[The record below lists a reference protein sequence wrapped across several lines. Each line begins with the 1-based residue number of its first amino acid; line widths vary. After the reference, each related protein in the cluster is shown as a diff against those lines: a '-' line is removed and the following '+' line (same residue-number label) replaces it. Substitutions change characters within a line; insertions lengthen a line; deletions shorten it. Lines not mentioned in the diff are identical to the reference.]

1 MGPGMTSRLRRAR
14 STAKVCRVKLLFIG
28 DIVGKPGRRAVRGL
42 VPGLRDRHGL
52 DLVIANGENAVGGS
66 GINRDKAEEIFDGG
80 VHIITCGDHLW
91 DQREVIELLDS
102 EPRFVRPV
110 NYPSGTPGQGSTLFE
125 RAGLPPVGIINA
137 QGRTFMRGEMENPF
151 RMVAEEVKKLA
162 PIAPVIF
169 LDFHAEATSEK
180 IAMGRMLDG
189 DVSAVVGTHTHVQTA
204 DETIFPGGTAF
215 LCDAGFTGPHDG
227 VIGREWKPVVL
238 RFLSGQPQ
246 RFPVSKGRVLLQG
259 VVIEVDG
266 ATGKAIAI
274 ERVSEAL

>member
-1 MGPGMTSRLRRAR
+1 
-14 STAKVCRVKLLFIG
+14 
-28 DIVGKPGRRAVRGL
+28 
-42 VPGLRDRHGL
+42 
-52 DLVIANGENAVGGS
+52 
-66 GINRDKAEEIFDGG
+66 
-80 VHIITCGDHLW
+80 
-91 DQREVIELLDS
+91 
-102 EPRFVRPV
+102 
-110 NYPSGTPGQGSTLFE
+110 
-125 RAGLPPVGIINA
+125 
-137 QGRTFMRGEMENPF
+137 
-151 RMVAEEVKKLA
+151 
-162 PIAPVIF
+162 
-169 LDFHAEATSEK
+169 
-180 IAMGRMLDG
+180 
-189 DVSAVVGTHTHVQTA
+189 VGTHTHVQTA